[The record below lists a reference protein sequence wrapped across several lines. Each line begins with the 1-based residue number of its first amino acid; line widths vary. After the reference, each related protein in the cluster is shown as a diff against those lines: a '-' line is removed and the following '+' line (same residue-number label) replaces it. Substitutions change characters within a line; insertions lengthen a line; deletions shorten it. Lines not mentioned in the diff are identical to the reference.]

1 MEMQCRA
8 IKYRIYPNEE
18 QKELLLKTFGCVR
31 MVYNETISIHGGLYQ
46 AGMSSF
52 SKIDMNN
59 YCNRFMKDDMP
70 FLREVDKFALTNSIY
85 NAYTAFQNFFSGR
98 TGYPHYK
105 SRKAAT
111 QSYTTNRVNGNIAVI
126 PRVKAKGAVKLPKLG
141 EVQAS
146 LHRLPQDSWKIKSA
160 TVSMDSGGHFYVSV
174 LFQVTEPDVV
184 EEVVPTLETTLGL
197 DYSSPE
203 FYVDSNGCTAGIQHW
218 YRKTEKRLQVEQRKL
233 SHCKKGSNRYEK
245 QRLKVNRIAKKVANQ
260 RLDFCHKKSRKIANS
275 YDAVCVEDLNL
286 RDMAQALSFGKAVS
300 DNGFGMFRTFLR
312 YKLEEQGKH
321 YIVIDKWFPSTKTC
335 RHCGS
340 VNPDVVLG
348 QSHWVCPSCGAVIER
363 DLNAAINIR
372 DEGLRIYFEERK
384 TA

>member
-1 MEMQCRA
+1 MKMQCRA

-18 QKELLLKTFGCVR
+18 QKKLFLKTFGCVR
-31 MVYNETISIHGGLYQ
+31 MVYNETISIHGGLYE

-52 SKIDMNN
+52 SRMDMNN

-70 FLREVDKFALTNSIY
+70 YLREVDKFALTNSIY

-98 TGYPHYK
+98 AGYPHYK
-105 SRKAAT
+105 SRKAAI
-111 QSYTTNRVNGNIAVI
+111 QSYTTNKTNDNIAVI

-141 EVQAS
+141 EVRAS

-174 LFQVTEPDVV
+174 LFQVTEPDIV
-184 EEVVPTLETTLGL
+184 EEVIPTSETALGL

-203 FYVDSNGCTAGIQHW
+203 FYVDSDGRTAGIQHW

-245 QRLKVNRIAKKVANQ
+245 QRLKVNRIAKKAANQ
-260 RLDFCHKKSRKIANS
+260 RLDFCHKKSREIANS

-286 RDMAQALSFGKAVS
+286 RDMAQTLSFGKAVS

-340 VNPDVVLG
+340 VNSDVVLG
-348 QSHWVCPSCGAVIER
+348 QSQWVCPSCGVVIER

-372 DEGLRIYFEERK
+372 DEGLRIFFEERK